1 MADLKR
7 GEIMVTFPSAVE
19 YVHMA
24 TTVASNAA
32 AIAGFDK
39 GVAGK
44 VAVATDEAVTNVIKH
59 AYGNQPHHRI
69 TLKAEITPES
79 LTLKVVHTGKAL
91 TNEEIKLPNMQEY
104 MARLERGGLGLLII
118 KQFMDEVDYLVG
130 KENCCQMTKYR
141 NLDKTGAS

>member
-1 MADLKR
+1 MGDLKR
-7 GEIMVTFPSAVE
+7 GEIMVTFPSDLE

-32 AIAGFDK
+32 FIAGFDK
-39 GVAGK
+39 AVAGK

-59 AYGNQPHHRI
+59 AYGSQPNHRI

-91 TNEEIKLPNMQEY
+91 TNEEIKLPNMQKY
-104 MARLERGGLGLLII
+104 IADRRRGGLGLFIM

-130 KENCCQMTKYR
+130 KEHCCQMTKYR

>member
-1 MADLKR
+1 MADLNR
-7 GEIMVTFPSAVE
+7 GEIMVTFPSTLE
-19 YVHMA
+19 YVHLA

-39 GVAGK
+39 AVAGK

-59 AYGNQPHHRI
+59 AYGSQPNHRI

-91 TNEEIKLPNMQEY
+91 TNEEVKLPNMSEY
-104 MARLERGGLGLLII
+104 IRDRRRGGLGLYII

-130 KENCCQMTKYR
+130 QEHCCQMTKYR
-141 NLDKTGAS
+141 NLDKSGAS